1 MMKLTLI
8 STLIRNRIYLVDD
21 PVRILLNLLVVLLN
35 HMKNIMIDVLL
46 QKGNNVE

>member
-1 MMKLTLI
+1 MKLTLI

>member
-1 MMKLTLI
+1 MQLTLI